1 MTCRDD
7 AWAGLAEDVGK
18 ALLLF
23 AERLHAVPEPTAGSR
38 AASGVT
44 RSRAAD
50 DGIGA
55 SQLKVLEAVR
65 TSGADGVTSHE
76 VAKSTGVANANTPR
90 ILKTLAERGLVT
102 ASGTRPVVWKSSD
115 HA

>member
-1 MTCRDD
+1 VTSRDD

-23 AERLHAVPEPTAGSR
+23 AERLRAVPEPTAGSR
-38 AASGVT
+38 AASGAT
-44 RSRAAD
+44 RARPAD
-50 DGIGA
+50 EGIGA

-65 TSGADGVTSHE
+65 ASGADGVTSHE
-76 VAKSTGVANANTPR
+76 VAKATGLANSNTPR
-90 ILKTLAERGLVT
+90 ILKALAERGLVT
-102 ASGTRPVVWKSSD
+102 ASDTRPVVWKSSD